1 MFAKDSSSTIFL
13 EVKTAFSRLAVSHSQ
28 DKAYQWPRLMTC
40 WLSFNEADITF
51 TGFCRH
57 SSDTV
62 LCYFDIHDKMKIHFK
77 NNLKWC
83 ICFNIFQLYSRLH
96 WTYCRGIKFNIIWTL
111 RLKVQ
116 RSFQKKTWFDPFFKN
131 IVEFIFNFSYFK
143 FIWTISLIHIS

>member
-1 MFAKDSSSTIFL
+1 MFAKDSSSTSFL

-28 DKAYQWPRLMTC
+28 DKAYRWPRLMTC

-51 TGFCRH
+51 TGSCRH

-62 LCYFDIHDKMKIHFK
+62 LCYFDIHDKMKILFE

-83 ICFNIFQLYSRLH
+83 IRFNIFQLYFRL
-96 WTYCRGIKFNIIWTL
+96 KFNIISTL

-116 RSFQKKTWFDPFFKN
+116 GSWFVPFLKITVKINSF
-131 IVEFIFNFSYFK
+131 S
-143 FIWTISLIHIS
+143 ISVILKLFEQFLWYIHVLV